1 MRHDHAAQIFSP
13 PSDRSIF
20 MKASMLVLALA
31 SAFAA
36 NVHANP
42 TVNGPMAFNPIAA
55 SAYGLETSADV
66 ATAPWVI
73 PQGYTQSI
81 ISDESNLDI
90 YVGTDWNDMNT
101 VNETGKHAGRY
112 LYRTHEVRGGAIGV
126 DGNSRR
132 VDGGSGGAV
141 SVVDLK
147 TGVAKE
153 VVGRADWE
161 ALDGIVWTPWQT
173 ILFAEEVGT
182 SARPDPEA
190 PLATSGL
197 VYELKLDPKDPM
209 SAESVT
215 VRPMLGAL
223 AHEGIEVDV
232 EGNVYVIDE
241 DRKGSIYKFVPENYG
256 DLSSGQLYALK
267 VMNGAKTGAAEWVA
281 LDMAQVQI
289 SARVAAAAVGATP
302 FCRPE
307 DMERIDSTLYV
318 ALTCE
323 DVDNPANTSGRN
335 AAGYSVGAVLAVN
348 LDEQP
353 STKFVVAPGKNVPFE
368 VQPTATTAGVTGF
381 AKVDNLAKSADGK
394 LWMVEDNDFSD
405 IWVYDPRSEDANG
418 DGYKDGVHLFASL
431 KDKPAEGTGI
441 YFGKDP
447 HTLFVNVQHSG
458 TGNDKTMAITKRQ
471 E

>member
-1 MRHDHAAQIFSP
+1 M
-13 PSDRSIF
+13 
-20 MKASMLVLALA
+20 LALTLVA
-31 SAFAA
+31 AFAA
-36 NVHANP
+36 NVHADS
-42 TVNGPMAFNPIAA
+42 TVNGPMSFNPIAG
-55 SAYGLETSADV
+55 SAYGLENDAGIT
-66 ATAPWVI
+66 TEPYVI
-73 PQGYTQSI
+73 PEGFVQSI
-81 ISDESNLDI
+81 VSDETDLNI
-90 YVGTDWNDMNT
+90 YVANDWPDMNT

-112 LYRTHEVRGGAIGV
+112 MYRTHEVRGGAIGI
-126 DGNSRR
+126 DGNSARNH
-132 VDGGSGGAV
+132 GGSGGAV

-147 TGVAKE
+147 TGVARE

-161 ALDGIVWTPWQT
+161 ALDGIVWTPWRT
-173 ILFAEEVGT
+173 VLFAEEAGMT
-182 SARPDPEA
+182 ARPDPDV
-190 PLATSGL
+190 PNATSGL
-197 VYELKLDPKDPM
+197 VYELRLDPHDLM

-223 AHEGIEVDV
+223 AHEGIEIDA

-289 SARVAAAAVGATP
+289 SARVAAAAVGATQ

-307 DMERIDSTLYV
+307 DMDRIASTLYV

-323 DVDNPANTSGRN
+323 DVDKAANTSGP
-335 AAGYSVGAVLAVN
+335 GAVLAVS
-348 LDEQP
+348 LGEQAAAHY
-353 STKFVVAPGKNVPFE
+353 VVAPGKNVPFE
-368 VQPTATTAGVTGF
+368 VKGSVTGF
-381 AKVDNLAKSADGK
+381 KSPDNLAKGPDGK
-394 LWMVEDNDFSD
+394 LWIVEDNDYSD

-431 KDKPAEGTGI
+431 KDKLAEGSGI

-458 TGNDKTMAITKRQ
+458 TGNDKTMAITRKR
-471 E
+471 